1 MTVEDFS
8 IKSGFKAVSMPNPSK
23 EIQGAYVGDLL
34 SWVMGRAEPGNVWV
48 TIMSNVNVLA
58 VASLADIS
66 CVVLAE
72 GTSLDED
79 ALATA
84 NVKGIN
90 VLSTDLASYETAL
103 KISEILK

>member
-1 MTVEDFS
+1 MTVEDFLT
-8 IKSGFKAVSMPNPSK
+8 KSGFKAVSMPNPSK

-84 NVKGIN
+84 RDKGIN